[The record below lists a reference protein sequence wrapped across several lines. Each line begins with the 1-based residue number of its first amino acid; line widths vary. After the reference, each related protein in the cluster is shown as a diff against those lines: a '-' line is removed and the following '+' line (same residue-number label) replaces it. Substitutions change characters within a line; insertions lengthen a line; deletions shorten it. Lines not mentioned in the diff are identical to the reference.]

1 MTMHFL
7 KKLLCVVAF
16 IFTNMMLSQTVSGI
30 ITDDGANPLPGAS
43 VIIKGTSNGT
53 TSDFDGGY
61 TITNLPE
68 NPILVVSYI
77 GYITQEIPVNGKET
91 INIKLDEDVAK
102 LDEVVVIGYGT
113 QKRSNLTT
121 SVSSVKADEI
131 SEIPA
136 ADIAQT
142 LQGRAAGVNITNGGT
157 PGSRTLVS
165 IRGLNTFGDG
175 EPLYV
180 VDGVFTSSINN
191 IDPNNI
197 EKIDVLKDAAAAAI
211 YGSRGSNGVII
222 VTTKKGEVGKTSFT
236 FNTYTGFQQSN
247 QRYDLLN
254 TDQYVQYIREINA
267 QQFGGTEVGI
277 VNDNPLFDGNGIET
291 DWQDELFRT
300 AFLTSYN
307 FGANGGTENTKYN
320 FSFSAFDQDGIY
332 IDTNFKRYTFN
343 ANSEAKINDF
353 FKIGE
358 TFAYGY
364 TETVA
369 PQISGGRVPLYNII
383 ASAPYL
389 PVRNPDGSFASP
401 DSGDVNNSR
410 NQVRVQ
416 DSEDNLNRITSL
428 IGSLYAEF
436 KLYKGLTFRS
446 QFGLNASYNF
456 QDNISRA
463 FATSGQFNQQNT
475 IISKSRSN
483 TVSTIFTNTLSY
495 NKSFGGHNL
504 DITLVAENQ
513 NEELEVLRGDLSTE
527 ISSLIP
533 EVQNGFSDSRTIPIK
548 LVSYLSRLNYNYEG
562 RYLLQASIRRD
573 KSSFFAPENSV
584 GWFPGASVGWVASKE
599 SFLQDS
605 GVINNLKFKASYG
618 VTGNN
623 RLPNRFNRV
632 NQFQPAIGSGFNYPI
647 NGITENGFT
656 IVGASNRDL
665 VWERGINQN
674 YGFEIGLWNNKVTFA
689 ADYFNNASDGLI
701 VGEPQRPSAGI
712 PGDGQ
717 TGVVVPKNVGDVE
730 VTGLELTLGYN
741 DYEGDFKWSFWGN
754 VSSSK
759 SEVLSLGSVTQ
770 QQRLASFDPPFTE
783 QLSRLAPGEPIFHF
797 FGLEFEGVYSDEQ
810 EIIDHL
816 GADNLD
822 PESGQT
828 LTVQP
833 GDVRYRDVNGDGDID
848 DQDRFVIGD
857 PNPDFTFAA
866 NIKAEYKNFDISLLI
881 NGVYGVDALNSNL
894 WFLQGQENVTNH
906 GVAVLRRWQNPGD
919 ITDVPRFRFEG
930 GNPNNFIST
939 RYIQD
944 ASYARLRNLTIGYT
958 FPKRVVESAFKGIV
972 SKTRLYLQG
981 QNLAT
986 LTKYDGLDPEIAP
999 LYGADGLL
1007 QGTAIDRGEAP
1018 RPQTFILGLQLE
1030 F

>member
-1 MTMHFL
+1 MTMYFL
-7 KKLLCVVAF
+7 KKRLFVVAF
-16 IFTNMMLSQTVSGI
+16 IFTNIMLAQTISGT
-30 ITDDGANPLPGAS
+30 ITDGVNPLPGAS
-43 VIIKGTSNGT
+43 VIEKGTTNGA
-53 TSDFDGGY
+53 TSDFDGAY
-61 TITNLPE
+61 SIKNVSE
-68 NPILVVSYI
+68 NAILVISYI
-77 GYITQEIPVNGKET
+77 GYVTKEIPVKGKET
-91 INIKLDEDVAK
+91 IDVVLDEDIAT

-113 QKRSNLTT
+113 QKRSDLTT
-121 SVSSVKADEI
+121 AVSSVKAEEI

-142 LQGRAAGVNITNGGT
+142 LQGRAAGVSISSGGA

-180 VDGVFTSSINN
+180 VDGVFTESINN
-191 IDPNNI
+191 IDPNSI

-222 VTTKKGEVGKTSFT
+222 VTTKKGVEGKTSFT
-236 FNTYTGFQQSN
+236 FSTYTGFQQSN

-254 TDQYVQYIREINA
+254 TEQYVQYIREINA
-267 QQFGGTEVGI
+267 QQLGGTQVGI
-277 VNDNPLFDGNGIET
+277 INNNPLFDGNGIET

-307 FGANGGTENTKYN
+307 FGANGGTEKAKYN

-358 TFAYGY
+358 TFSYGY

-369 PQISGGRVPLYNII
+369 PQVSAGRVPLYNII
-383 ASAPYL
+383 AAAPYI
-389 PVRNPDGSFASP
+389 PVRNPDGTFAGP
-401 DSGDVNNSR
+401 NNGDVNNSR

-416 DSEDNLNRITSL
+416 ETEDNLNRITSL

-436 KLYKGLTFRS
+436 KLLKGLTYRS
-446 QFGLNASYNF
+446 QFGLNAQYNF
-456 QDNISRA
+456 QDDISRA
-463 FATSGQFNQQNT
+463 FTTSGQFGQQNT
-475 IISKSRSN
+475 VISKNRTN
-483 TVSTIFTNTLSY
+483 FISTLFTNTLNY
-495 NKSFGGHNL
+495 NRTFSGHNF
-504 DITLVAENQ
+504 DVTLVAEQ
-513 NEELEVLRGDLSTE
+513 LKETTEVLTGDLSTDITSE
-527 ISSLIP
+527 IP
-533 EVQNGFSDSRTIPIK
+533 EVQNGISNSRTIPNE
-548 LVSYLSRLNYNYEG
+548 LVSYLGRLNYNYKG
-562 RYLLQASIRRD
+562 KYLLQASIRRD
-573 KSSFFAPENSV
+573 KSSRFAPENSV
-584 GWFPGASVGWVASKE
+584 GWFPGASLGWVASKE
-599 SFLQDS
+599 RFLETS
-605 GVINNLKFKASYG
+605 EVINNLKFKASYG

-623 RLPNRFNRV
+623 RLPNSSNRV
-632 NQFQPAIGSGFNYPI
+632 NQFQPAVAPGFNFPI
-647 NGITENGFT
+647 GDNRELGFSP
-656 IVGASNRDL
+656 VGADNRDL

-674 YGFEIGLWNNKVTFA
+674 YGFEIGLWNDKITFA
-689 ADYFNNASDGLI
+689 ADYFNNASDRLI
-701 VGEPQRPSAGI
+701 VGEPQTPSSGI
-712 PGDGQ
+712 PGDGL
-717 TGVVVPKNVGDVE
+717 TGVVLPRNVGDVE

-754 VSSSK
+754 VSR
-759 SEVLSLGSVTQ
+759 SESNVKTLGSVTQ
-770 QQRLASFDPPFTE
+770 QLRQASFNPPFSE

-810 EIIDHL
+810 EIIDHI

-822 PESGQT
+822 PQSGQ
-828 LTVQP
+828 VFIAQP

-848 DQDRFVIGD
+848 DEDRSVIGD

-866 NIKAEYKNFDISLLI
+866 NIKAEYKNFDVSFLI
-881 NGVYGVDALNSNL
+881 TGVYGVDALNSNI

-906 GVAVLRRWQNPGD
+906 GVEVLRRWQNPGD
-919 ITDVPRFRFEG
+919 ITDIPRFRFEG
-930 GNPNNFIST
+930 NNPNNFIST

-944 ASYARLRNLTIGYT
+944 ASYARLRNVTLGYSLPSKVT
-958 FPKRVVESAFKGIV
+958 ENIFKGYV
-972 SKTRLYLQG
+972 SKARFYLQG

-986 LTKYDGLDPEIAP
+986 LTDYDGLDPEIAP
-999 LYGADGLL
+999 FYGADGLL
-1007 QGTAIDRGEAP
+1007 QGTNIDRGEAP
-1018 RPQTFILGLQLE
+1018 RPQTVIVGVQFE